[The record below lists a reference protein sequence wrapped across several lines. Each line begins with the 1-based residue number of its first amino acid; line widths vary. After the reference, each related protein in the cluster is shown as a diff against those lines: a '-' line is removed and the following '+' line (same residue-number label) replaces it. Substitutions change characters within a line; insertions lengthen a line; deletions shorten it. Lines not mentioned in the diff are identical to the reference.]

1 MINEAR
7 KTYFID
13 KRKFYRTETTQQKR
27 TDTEYTTNKTFLC
40 VDFLDTPLEKRKIA
54 EYAKKQISPFSPK
67 MKRKGAK

>member
-13 KRKFYRTETTQQKR
+13 KRKFYRTGITQHKR

-40 VDFLDTPLEKRKIA
+40 IVFFETPLEKRKIA
-54 EYAKKQISPFSPK
+54 EYAKKTISPFSPK
-67 MKRKGAK
+67 IKRKGAK

>member
-13 KRKFYRTETTQQKR
+13 KRKLYRTATTQQKR
-27 TDTEYTTNKTFLC
+27 ANTEYTTNKTFLC
-40 VDFLDTPLEKRKIA
+40 VRFLETPLEKRKIA
-54 EYAKKQISPFSPK
+54 ECAKKQISPFSPK

>member
-13 KRKFYRTETTQQKR
+13 KRKYYRTETTQQKR

-54 EYAKKQISPFSPK
+54 AYAKIQISPLSPK
-67 MKRKGAK
+67 RKRKGAK

>member
-40 VDFLDTPLEKRKIA
+40 VDFLETPLEKRKIA
-54 EYAKKQISPFSPK
+54 EYAKNQISSFSPK
-67 MKRKGAK
+67 TKRKGAK

>member
-13 KRKFYRTETTQQKR
+13 KRKYYRTETTQQKR

-40 VDFLDTPLEKRKIA
+40 VDFLERPLEKRKIA
-54 EYAKKQISPFSPK
+54 EYAKKPISPFSPK
-67 MKRKGAK
+67 IKRKGAK